1 MLLRDVEHR
10 CSVSKLVTLYRSQQ
24 LPSCALFR
32 VDKVGMH
39 DYFTRWVETYAISN
53 QEAVTVADKL
63 VEEFFG
69 SVFHARTAALGS
81 RAPI

>member
-39 DYFTRWVETYAISN
+39 MTISP
-53 QEAVTVADKL
+53 D
-63 VEEFFG
+63 
-69 SVFHARTAALGS
+69 GS
-81 RAPI
+81 RHKLFRTRKL